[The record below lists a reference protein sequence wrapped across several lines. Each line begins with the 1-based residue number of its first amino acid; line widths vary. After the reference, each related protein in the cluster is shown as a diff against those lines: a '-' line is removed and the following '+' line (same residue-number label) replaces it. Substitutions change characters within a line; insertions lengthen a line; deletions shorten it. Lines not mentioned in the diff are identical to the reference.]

1 MWRAKRGH
9 APRPPGKTTAIR
21 LCYACR
27 VQVPASS
34 AFIAVPLTLQPA
46 FRIGSATTWLPRA
59 ATVALFIALC
69 ALVTW
74 WALRFSAMDTIPVP
88 KTARVAQTEAVE
100 TGAVATLF
108 GGTPQSGVRDVR
120 LLGVVA
126 ELGSGTGAAIV
137 SVDGGPPKAVR
148 AGGAISPQIK
158 LAEIRGRAV
167 VIDRDGVRQEII
179 LPAEPVAARG
189 PARGT
194 ALPATPPAGA
204 AAPLSTPMP
213 VPQVAPVPAPATAQP
228 GAPGFPASA
237 PMPQGAAPASP
248 QPDLASGTQLTAK
261 D

>member
-1 MWRAKRGH
+1 M
-9 APRPPGKTTAIR
+9 R

-27 VQVPASS
+27 VRVPASS

-46 FRIGSATTWLPRA
+46 LRIGGATAWLPRA
-59 ATVALFIALC
+59 ATVALFVALC

-74 WALRFSAMDTIPVP
+74 WVLRFSAMDTIPVP

-167 VIDRDGVRQEII
+167 VIDRGGVRQEII
-179 LPAEPVAARG
+179 LPAEPVASRG
-189 PARGT
+189 APRAG

-213 VPQVAPVPAPATAQP
+213 VPQVVPAM
-228 GAPGFPASA
+228 PASA
-237 PMPQGAAPASP
+237 PMPQGAVPQQQP
-248 QPDLASGTQLTAK
+248 QQQQPDGLAGGQPFAAK

>member
-1 MWRAKRGH
+1 M
-9 APRPPGKTTAIR
+9 
-21 LCYACR
+21 
-27 VQVPASS
+27 
-34 AFIAVPLTLQPA
+34 
-46 FRIGSATTWLPRA
+46 GSASTWLPRA
-59 ATVALFIALC
+59 ATVALFIAFC

-74 WALRFSAMDTIPVP
+74 WALRFSAMNTIAVP
-88 KTARVAQTEAVE
+88 KTARIAQTEAVE

-137 SVDGGPPKAVR
+137 SIDGGPPKAVR
-148 AGGAISPQIK
+148 AGGAISPQIR

-167 VIDRDGVRQEII
+167 VIERDGVRQEII
-179 LPAEPVAARG
+179 LPAEPVASRG
-189 PARGT
+189 PPRGV

-213 VPQVAPVPAPATAQP
+213 VPQAVPSPPTQAVPANA
-228 GAPGFPASA
+228 ASA
-237 PMPQGAAPASP
+237 PMPQGAVPVP
-248 QPDLASGTQLTAK
+248 QQPDGLAGGVAQFTAK